1 MCCRPGGFAGG
12 IDGLLY
18 LGAGC
23 RWYFQHR
30 VGRGEPQLER
40 YVGLEPGPG
49 TDRGAAWRVA
59 DAAAPAAGYDAAD
72 LCRRVLDAVPVRA
85 RHLRIVRTSAVPRN
99 GMGLAACLQYP
110 EPDLFVCFSGCASL
124 RRNLYPCLHRHGLYP
139 LRNFPDCAGVCLAS
153 DQQGAQPVGRRRIRR
168 RGGGRITVF
177 QNFRSVVG
185 YKLLYLAYF

>member
-23 RWYFQHR
+23 RWHFQHR

-49 TDRGAAWRVA
+49 TDRVAAWRVA

-72 LCRRVLDAVPVRA
+72 LCRRLLDAVSVRA
-85 RHLRIVRTSAVPRN
+85 RYLRIVRAGAVPRN

-110 EPDLFVCFSGCASL
+110 EPDLFVCFLAAPLYGGIFILACVGTAFILYGIFRIVLAFVWRRINREL
-124 RRNLYPCLHRHGLYP
+124 RR
-139 LRNFPDCAGVCLAS
+139 S
-153 DQQGAQPVGRRRIRR
+153 
-168 RGGGRITVF
+168 GGDGFVDAE
-177 QNFRSVVG
+177 VVE
-185 YKLLYLAYF
+185 